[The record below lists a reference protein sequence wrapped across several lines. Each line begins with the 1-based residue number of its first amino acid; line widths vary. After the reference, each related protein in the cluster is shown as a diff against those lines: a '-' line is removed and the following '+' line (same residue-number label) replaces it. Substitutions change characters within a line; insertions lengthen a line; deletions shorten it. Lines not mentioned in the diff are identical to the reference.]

1 MKEINIS
8 PNILWGKLDGIHRII
23 EKIAPTDITI
33 LIEGETGTGKRLV
46 AKVIHA
52 LSSRCDQP
60 FIPINCAAIPDEL
73 MEMDVFSQIA
83 QQGTVFLDEIG
94 DMSSFKQAEILEILE
109 ENDRRRKGGT
119 NDFKLDVRIIAATRI
134 NLEPATKTGQFNR
147 GLYFR
152 LCVLKIKLPPLR
164 ERKDDIIPLA
174 EYFMADRVRK
184 ISIRAKRLLKSYL
197 WPGNVR
203 ELKNCID
210 RAVIMG
216 DGKIIQPQDLPH
228 AVRKCGKIIPAPPES
243 LHHKEKDYIVRVLNY
258 THWDQNDAAR
268 ILGITVQTLVD
279 KIIQYNIRSQSKDK
293 KTLHLYEN

>member
-52 LSSRCDQP
+52 LSSRRDQP
-60 FIPINCAAIPDEL
+60 FIPINCAAIPENIMTL
-73 MEMDVFSQIA
+73 NVFSQVA
-83 QQGTVFLDEIG
+83 KQGTIFFDEIL
-94 DMSSFKQAEILEILE
+94 DMDLCKQAKVLLMLE
-109 ENDRRRKGGT
+109 ENDRRQKG
-119 NDFKLDVRIIAATRI
+119 DSDEYKMDIRIIAATRKD
-134 NLEPATKTGQFNR
+134 LEYATNAGQFSR

-152 LCVLKIKLPPLR
+152 LCVLKINLPPLR

-174 EYFMADRVRK
+174 EYFIENRVRK
-184 ISIRAKRLLKSYL
+184 ISIRAKRLLKCYP

-203 ELKNCID
+203 ELKNCVD
-210 RAVIMG
+210 RAVILG

-228 AVRKCGKIIPAPPES
+228 VIRQCGRIIPAPPAS
-243 LHHKEKDYIVRVLNY
+243 LNHMEEDYILRVLRHTQWN
-258 THWDQNDAAR
+258 QNDAAR
-268 ILGITVQTLVD
+268 ILGITPKVLVD
-279 KIIQYNIRSQSKDK
+279 KIKKYNLESQDKDE
-293 KTLHLYEN
+293 KTLHLYKN